1 MRTVGTVESLDMA
14 TLMSCY
20 AGQEFSPT
28 DVVETIFERIAA
40 HADNPIWIHLLDQ
53 EAVRT
58 RASALEGESPAD
70 LPLYGIPFAI
80 KDNIDFAGSPT
91 TAACPDFAYVPAE
104 TAAAVQTLLD
114 AGAILIGKT
123 NLDQFAT
130 GLVGTRSPYGA
141 CRNAFDGT
149 YISGG
154 SSSGSAVSVALG
166 LVSFSLGTDTAGS
179 GRVPAGFNNLVGLK
193 PSRGLLSAR
202 GMVPACR
209 SLDCV
214 SIFALTVADAMRVYS
229 VAAVF
234 DLGDPFARPDSGAPA
249 VPGEFSNLRLGVPKA
264 ADLEFFG
271 DGEAA
276 ELFQSALQKIRDA
289 GSTIAEIDYA
299 PFRETANLLYQG
311 PWVAERYIAVREML
325 ERHPDALHPVTRG
338 IIEQGDGFGA
348 VDAFEAYY
356 RLKELRRQTA
366 PVWDDIDA
374 LVTPTAGTIYTI
386 DAVEAAPVQLNT
398 NLGQYTNYM
407 NLLDLCGITVPAA
420 FYRNGLPFGITLAA
434 PAFRDRE
441 LAAIAD
447 PIQRLFGPPLGATG
461 VAMPAAPAAPAAR
474 LDDAGDRIE
483 VAAIG
488 AHMSGLPLNHELTDR
503 GATLVRKGRTAP
515 LYQLYALGGFSP
527 PRPGLMRAEPGHAI
541 EYEVWSVPADQFGSF
556 VDGIP
561 APLGIGTLTLE
572 DGSEVNGF
580 ICEAYA
586 TENAEDISALGS
598 WRAYVAR

>member
-1 MRTVGTVESLDMA
+1 MRPVGTVESVDIA

-28 DVVETIFERIAA
+28 DVVDTIFERIAV
-40 HADNPIWIHLLDQ
+40 HADNPIWIHILDQ
-53 EAVRT
+53 EAVRA
-58 RASALEGESPAD
+58 RASELEGESPAD

-104 TAAAVQTLLD
+104 TAAAVQSLLN

-130 GLVGTRSPYGA
+130 GLVGSRSPYGA

-193 PSRGLLSAR
+193 PSRGLLSTR
-202 GMVPACR
+202 GVVPACR

-214 SIFALTVADAMRVYS
+214 SIFALTVADAIRVYS

-234 DLGDPFARPDSGAPA
+234 DPGDPFARRDSGSPA
-249 VPGEFSNLRLGVPKA
+249 VSGEYSNLRLGVPKA

-276 ELFQSALQKIRDA
+276 ELFQTALRKIREA
-289 GSTIAEIDYA
+289 GATIAEIDYA
-299 PFRETANLLYQG
+299 PFLETANLLYQG

-338 IIEQGDGFGA
+338 IIEQGHGFGA

-356 RLKELRRQTA
+356 RLKELRRRTA
-366 PVWDDIDA
+366 PVWDGIDA

-386 DAVEAAPVQLNT
+386 DAVEAEPVQLNT

-407 NLLDLCGITVPAA
+407 NLLDLCGIAVPAA
-420 FYRNGLPFGITLAA
+420 FYGNGLPFGITVAA
-434 PAFRDRE
+434 PAFQDHR

-447 PIQRLFGPPLGATG
+447 SIHRLLGPPLGATG
-461 VAMPAAPAAPAAR
+461 VAMPAAPAAEF
-474 LDDAGDRIE
+474 DDASDRIE

-503 GATLVRKGRTAP
+503 GATWCARDGRHRSTSSMRWMVFRRRAP
-515 LYQLYALGGFSP
+515 A
-527 PRPGLMRAEPGHAI
+527 
-541 EYEVWSVPADQFGSF
+541 
-556 VDGIP
+556 
-561 APLGIGTLTLE
+561 
-572 DGSEVNGF
+572 
-580 ICEAYA
+580 
-586 TENAEDISALGS
+586 
-598 WRAYVAR
+598 